1 MKQPHS
7 RSQDVDGIAR
17 TSTKRDYIIIKNQIT
32 TKLRILVASM
42 EESKKNMQK
51 VYKNGYKQFK
61 RGKNITIGNCGAFFT
76 VYMSNQQ
83 FVFKI

>member
-1 MKQPHS
+1 
-7 RSQDVDGIAR
+7 
-17 TSTKRDYIIIKNQIT
+17 
-32 TKLRILVASM
+32 M

-76 VYMSNQQ
+76 KLFIGAINNSYLK
-83 FVFKI
+83 FK